1 MTTLI
6 EKQARTEAERF
17 RLLVERD
24 GRDAA
29 LAWAQRT
36 VTAYQEAVAN
46 PSHFA
51 STREYRGI
59 YEAAIAAL
67 QTLMNEEA
75 GS

>member
-6 EKQARTEAERF
+6 EKQAQTEADRF

-46 PSHFA
+46 PNHFA
-51 STREYRGI
+51 SPASTRGFTRRPS
-59 YEAAIAAL
+59 ARCRP
-67 QTLMNEEA
+67 
-75 GS
+75 